1 MFIFLYFRLFCAVDP
16 ESPQGALFWKLTRWN
31 MLFDYLA
38 CCLAGLSLTVPL
50 MQQKGG
56 SKTTGGSR
64 TAYCCL
70 PYWTCCSLLQLAF
83 TVATSCRAGRL
94 TRVCQPLLQR
104 IRYSGHL
111 YDFWLLRED
120 TPHFASL
127 FCCLNSQSHLTVFAE
142 LSLLCDMLFIG
153 VAPTLVSSNFL
164 GCSN

>member
-38 CCLAGLSLTVPL
+38 CCLAGLF
-50 MQQKGG
+50 
-56 SKTTGGSR
+56 R

-164 GCSN
+164 DCSNKNYGHILQIAPTKY

>member
-1 MFIFLYFRLFCAVDP
+1 M
-16 ESPQGALFWKLTRWN
+16 
-31 MLFDYLA
+31 
-38 CCLAGLSLTVPL
+38 CCRSRV
-50 MQQKGG
+50 
-56 SKTTGGSR
+56 TTGCFILKIDQMEYAVRLSGLLSSWFILDCSFNAAERWLQKLQGR

-164 GCSN
+164 DCSN